1 MFYGVNIFFRRLS
14 FFNREFSPNH
24 FSCSLNAVSAYT
36 YGKNKNLDI
45 KNGLIMMV
53 TVLIFTVVGS
63 YISSLV
69 PSATM
74 GNFSV
79 FMTFLLGI
87 KFIVRPVMTTKDA
100 MQGVSAKKR
109 AMQSVI
115 CGIIIGFICGF
126 IGAGG
131 GMMMLLILT
140 SVLGYELKTAVGT
153 SVFIMTFTAFTG
165 AVSHFAIGG
174 LPDPAVWILCII
186 FTLIWARIAAVLA
199 NKATPKTLNRATGV
213 ILVVLGVVVMAF
225 SFLS

>member
-1 MFYGVNIFFRRLS
+1 
-14 FFNREFSPNH
+14 
-24 FSCSLNAVSAYT
+24 
-36 YGKNKNLDI
+36 
-45 KNGLIMMV
+45 MV

-87 KFIVRPVMTTKDA
+87 KFIVRPVMTTKEA

-131 GMMMLLILT
+131 GMMMLLILS
-140 SVLGYELKTAVGT
+140 SVLGYELKTAGGT
-153 SVFIMTFTAFTG
+153 SVFIMAFTAFTG

-199 NKATPKTLNRATGV
+199 NKATPKTLNRATGI
-213 ILVVLGVVVMAF
+213 ILVVLGIVVMAF
-225 SFLS
+225 SLLS